1 MVPNS
6 CLLENFLF
14 DLFSTEDILLDD
26 NSDPDKQFYN
36 DSGNFY
42 DTPYSKPNEA
52 KDFLKKTRT
61 ILFYTSP

>member
-6 CLLENFLF
+6 CLLENLLF
-14 DLFSTEDILLDD
+14 DSFSTEDILLDD